1 MSELNNEREIK
12 QEIERYV
19 NGQLTPR
26 EVDDLWE
33 IFLRDGEYLEYMKS
47 VANLKGI
54 SHKHRR
60 EEKVKSSYNY
70 RSYAAAAVIALLL
83 AVWGVMNITVQPD
96 QVIAPIDNVELQYYR
111 SADGSLI
118 PGENQIVRDAITF
131 ANDGNI
137 TKAVT
142 LLEQQLQKTEDI
154 KEKARINITLGS
166 LMYNHEQYAKAID
179 YFGRVIEKK
188 KQQPGLDVLMLEKAY
203 WYRGNAYLRIEGI
216 TKAERDIK
224 RAYDYNGAYR
234 RVAGHYL
241 EAFQK

>member
-142 LLEQQLQKTEDI
+142 LLEQKLQETEGI
-154 KEKARINITLGS
+154 EEKARIDITLGS
-166 LMYNHEQYAKAID
+166 LMYNHKQYAKAID
-179 YFGRVIEKK
+179 HFGRVIEKE
-188 KQQPGLDVLMLEKAY
+188 KQQPGLDVLMLEKAH
-203 WYRGNAYLRIEGI
+203 WYRGNAYLQIERI

-241 EAFQK
+241 EAFRK